1 MKAVRITRTG
11 GPDVLELVDLPEPV
25 PGPGQARVKVEAAG
39 VNFIDIYQRTGLY
52 AVPLPYTPGLEG
64 AGTVTALGPG
74 ATGVQVGD
82 RVAWT
87 DQPGSYAE
95 EVVARAERL
104 VAVPPGVE
112 TRQAAAVMLQGM
124 TANYLSASTYA
135 LKPGHTCLVH
145 AAAGGVGLL
154 LVQMAKKRGAK
165 VFGTV
170 STEEKAALARKA
182 GADATIL
189 YTKEDVE
196 AEVKR
201 LTEGRGVDVVYDSVG
216 QATFEKSIA
225 SLALRGCMV
234 LFGQSS
240 GPVPPFPPS
249 ILAKGSLFLTRP
261 TLFHYVPD
269 RPSLEARARDVLGA
283 VASGELEVRIGKTFA
298 LAEAAAAHRALEG
311 RQTTGKVLLIP

>member
-112 TRQAAAVMLQGM
+112 TRKAAAVMLQGM
-124 TANYLSASTYA
+124 TAHYLSASTYP
-135 LKPGHTCLVH
+135 LKPGHICLVH

-216 QATFEKSIA
+216 QSTFEKSIA

-240 GPVPPFPPS
+240 GPVPPFSAS

-261 TLFHYVPD
+261 TLFNYVPD
-269 RPSLEARARDVLGA
+269 RPSLESRARDVLGA

-298 LAEAAAAHRALEG
+298 LAEAPAAHRALEG

>member
-124 TANYLSASTYA
+124 TAHYLSASTYP

-170 STEEKAALARKA
+170 STEDKAALARTA

-216 QATFEKSIA
+216 QSTFEKSVG

-240 GPVPPFPPS
+240 GPVPPFSAS

-298 LAEAAAAHRALEG
+298 LAEAAAAHGALEG

>member
-11 GPDVLELVDLPEPV
+11 GPDVLELVDLPEPL

-39 VNFIDIYQRTGLY
+39 VNFIDTYQRTGLY

-124 TANYLSASTYA
+124 TAHYLSASTYA

-240 GPVPPFPPS
+240 GPVPPFAAS

-298 LAEAAAAHRALEG
+298 LADAAAAHRALEG